1 MKDGRIDNSEAKKV
15 FKIFE
20 DIEGSEIDYSKFVYK
35 SGDNKYFDFS
45 RFGSLPS
52 FYLMLTNSRIGSNL
66 EKLNMKEFK
75 D

>member
-1 MKDGRIDNSEAKKV
+1 MKDGGIDNSEAKKV

-20 DIEGSEIDYSKFVYK
+20 DIEDSENGYSKFVYK
-35 SGDNKYFDFS
+35 SGDNKYFDFA

-52 FYLMLTNSRIGSNL
+52 FYLRLTNTRIGSNL

>member
-52 FYLMLTNSRIGSNL
+52 FYLRLTNSRIGSNL